1 MTTRT
6 PRARHEPEMS
16 VRRFFLLAA
25 ALGTVA
31 CKPDETGR
39 SAPTTVT
46 VERRDIV
53 VDVEATGVVEP
64 INIIEV
70 KSKASG
76 QITQLTVE
84 TGSDVKRGDLLV
96 QLDTREVNAQL
107 QQAQADLDAAEARR
121 DVSLANKVRSD
132 TLFAQRVITAQ
143 ENEAAKL
150 DLASA
155 QAALVRAEAALDQA
169 QQRSEDVTVRAPID
183 GTILTRTVSAG
194 QVIASATSSASGGTT
209 LLTMADLSRV
219 RVRVNVSEADIGAV
233 RPGMPAMIA
242 TDAYPNRPFDG
253 VVEKIEPQALVVQSV
268 TNFPILV
275 SIDNR
280 DGLLRPGMNSEVTI
294 EIDRRPNVLSV
305 ANDAVRMPREAMNVA
320 PYLGLTADSVQV
332 VLAAAGVNANGFGGM
347 GARGMPQTS
356 RGDVA
361 LASATEQGPRGRQ
374 GGGQQ
379 QPQVTDEQCS
389 AVTAAFA
396 KDTAT
401 KRQIDAIRARM
412 QSQEL
417 DMRAGMQ
424 QLTPLYQK
432 VGVDART
439 ASACQRRT
447 SNVAAANGDT
457 RPAQPGAQ
465 QPGAQAPGDFATRRG
480 RGGRTGVVFV
490 AGTTG
495 TYTPRVVQIGVAN
508 FDYTE
513 ILSGL
518 EEGEQVAL
526 LGAIALQI
534 QREESAER
542 MRSRGGIPGLQRQDT
557 GTQGGPGGGRP
568 GGPGGGGGR

>member
-1 MTTRT
+1 M
-6 PRARHEPEMS
+6 
-16 VRRFFLLAA
+16 RRFFLLAA
-25 ALGTVA
+25 ALAATA
-31 CKPDETGR
+31 CGPDAETR

-96 QLDTREVNAQL
+96 QLDTREVNAQR
-107 QQAQADLDAAEARR
+107 QQAQADLDAAQARR
-121 DVSLANKVRSD
+121 DVAQSNKVRSD

-143 ENEAAKL
+143 EHENTRL
-150 DLASA
+150 DLANA
-155 QAALVRAEAALDQA
+155 EAALVRAKAALDQA
-169 QQRSEDVTVRAPID
+169 EQRSEDVTVRAPID

-233 RPGMPAMIA
+233 RPGMPAIIA

-294 EIDRRPNVLSV
+294 EIDRRANVLAV
-305 ANDAVRMPREAMNVA
+305 ANDAVRMPREAENVA
-320 PYLGLTADSVQV
+320 PYLGLTSDSVRV
-332 VLAAAGVNANGFGGM
+332 VLAAAGVNNRGMGGM
-347 GARGMPQTS
+347 GGGRVPQTS

-361 LASATEQGPRGRQ
+361 LAPAPEQAPPQGGRQ
-374 GGGQQ
+374 GGN
-379 QPQVTDEQCS
+379 QPQVTDAQCA
-389 AVTAAFA
+389 AVTTALA

-401 KRQIDAIRARM
+401 RRQIDAIRARM

-417 DMRAGMQ
+417 DPRAGMQ
-424 QLTPLYQK
+424 QLTPLYTK
-432 VGVDART
+432 VGVEART
-439 ASACQRRT
+439 ASACLRRT
-447 SNVAAANGDT
+447 STPSVASANGDI
-457 RPAQPGAQ
+457 PAQRGAQ
-465 QPGAQAPGDFATRRG
+465 QANAQTPGGDFASRRG

-490 AGTTG
+490 AGEAG

-513 ILSGL
+513 ILGGL
-518 EEGEQVAL
+518 EEGERVAL

-542 MRSRGGIPGLQRQDT
+542 MRNMRGGIPGLERQT
-557 GTQGGPGGGRP
+557 PQGGNQPGGAPGGGRP
-568 GGPGGGGGR
+568 PGGGGGGGGGR

>member
-1 MTTRT
+1 MN
-6 PRARHEPEMS
+6 

-25 ALGTVA
+25 AAATLA
-31 CKPDETGR
+31 CTPEDTSR
-39 SAPTTVT
+39 SAPTTVI
-46 VERRDIV
+46 VERRDII

-96 QLDTREVNAQL
+96 QLDTREVVAQE
-107 QQAQADLDAAEARR
+107 QQAQADLDAAQARR
-121 DVSLANKVRSD
+121 DVSFANKVRSD

-143 ENEAAKL
+143 ENEAARL

-155 QAALVRAEAALDQA
+155 EAALVRAKAALDQA

-320 PYLGLTADSVQV
+320 PYLGLTSDSVQA
-332 VLAAAGVNANGFGGM
+332 VLTAAGVSDRGFGGM
-347 GARGMPQTS
+347 GARQPMSQTS
-356 RGDVA
+356 RGEVA
-361 LASATEQGPRGRQ
+361 LASEQGPRQGRQ
-374 GGGQQ
+374 GGQ
-379 QPQVTDEQCS
+379 QPQVTDAQCA

-417 DMRAGMQ
+417 DMRAGTQ

-439 ASACQRRT
+439 ASACLRRPT
-447 SNVAAANGDT
+447 NLAAANGDA
-457 RPAQPGAQ
+457 RAAQPGDS
-465 QPGAQAPGDFATRRG
+465 QAPAGDFATRRA

-495 TYTPRVVQIGVAN
+495 YTPRVVQIGVAN
-508 FDYTE
+508 FDHTE

-518 EEGEQVAL
+518 EEGERVAL

-534 QREESAER
+534 QREENADR
-542 MRSRGGIPGLQRQDT
+542 MRSRGGIPGLERQD
-557 GTQGGPGGGRP
+557 GGSTPAPGR
-568 GGPGGGGGR
+568 PGGGGGGGGGGGR